1 MLSDK
6 PLMIALT
13 PHNEVEG
20 EAERIVSLLDS
31 EGFDYVHLRH
41 PDALTPEVKRIIE
54 DVPHRLRK
62 RLRLHG
68 HFELAY
74 EFNLGGLHLNGRCP
88 YPPRGYNGSL
98 SLTCHSLREVKEAT
112 ASGRFDYVTLSPIF
126 ESISK
131 PGYGGHSFT
140 DGELHEIMPEDRVV
154 ALGGITPQRIDSLKS
169 YNFAGYAMLGSI
181 WDVKS

>member
-1 MLSDK
+1 MHSDK
-6 PLMIALT
+6 PLMIAVT
-13 PHNEVEG
+13 PPDEVEG
-20 EAERIVSLLDS
+20 EARRIVNLLDS

-41 PDALTPEVKRIIE
+41 PGALTADVKRIIE

-88 YPPRGYNGSL
+88 APPRGYEGSL
-98 SLTCHSLREVKEAT
+98 TLTCHSLREVKEAA

-140 DGELHEIMPEDRVV
+140 DEELREITPDDRVV
-154 ALGGITPQRIDSLKS
+154 ALGGITRERIETLKC
-169 YNFAGYAMLGSI
+169 YNFAGYAMLGSLWI
-181 WDVKS
+181 R